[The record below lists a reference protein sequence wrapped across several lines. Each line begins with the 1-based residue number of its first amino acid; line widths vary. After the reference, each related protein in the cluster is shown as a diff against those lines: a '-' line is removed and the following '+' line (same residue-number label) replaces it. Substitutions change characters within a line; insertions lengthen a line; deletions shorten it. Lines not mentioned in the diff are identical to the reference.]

1 MKIIFPWICPSLKNS
16 KQVFC
21 RAWRPTVL
29 PSKAYQE
36 WHKEMSKLLKWI
48 TLPNKEWK
56 YIFTYF
62 FFIPLNKD
70 WSEWKKWFDYSNKIE
85 SINDLLVDLW
95 IIEDDSYKYIA
106 EIHIYWQYVQYWEW
120 KIELDIQ

>member
-1 MKIIFPWICPSLKNS
+1 
-16 KQVFC
+16 
-21 RAWRPTVL
+21 
-29 PSKAYQE
+29 
-36 WHKEMSKLLKWI
+36 MSKLLKWT

-70 WSEWKKWFDYSNKIE
+70 WSEWKRWFDYSNKIE

-95 IIEDDSYKYIA
+95 IIEDDSYKYIT
-106 EIHIYWQYVQYWEW
+106 EIHIYWEFVPFWEW
-120 KIELDIQ
+120 KIELNIT